1 MKDQAESLRLR
12 LQKQADRAKTKALAV
27 VSGKGGVG
35 KSNFSLN
42 FSISLS
48 KRGYTVLLFDMDIG
62 MGNIDILMGR
72 SAEYSIVDHLKRN
85 IPLKEVI
92 LEGPN
97 NIHYIA
103 GGTGLTE
110 LVSLD
115 DKQVETF
122 TEELQNVLL
131 DYDYIIFD
139 MGAGLSDQTVRFL
152 LSVDE
157 ILVIMTPEPTSL
169 TDAYATMKYLYLLNS
184 AMPYYLV
191 VNRAHSEKEGME
203 TLKKMKDVL
212 SRFIGKES
220 IALGMLPDDRTVQQA
235 VIRQIPFVN
244 YNGKAPA
251 AKAMEEIVN
260 RYEKQRFTE
269 VPSSKSFHFVSR
281 LKQFLFER

>member
-12 LQKQADRAKTKALAV
+12 LQRQADRAKTKALAV

-48 KRGYTVLLFDMDIG
+48 KRGYSVLLFDMDIG
-62 MGNIDILMGR
+62 MGNIDILMGK
-72 SAEYSIVDHLKRN
+72 SADYSIVDHLKRK
-85 IPLKEVI
+85 IPLRDVI

-110 LVSLD
+110 LVSIND
-115 DKQVETF
+115 DQIDKF
-122 TEELQNVLL
+122 TEELQSLL
-131 DYDYIIFD
+131 QNYDYVIFD

-169 TDAYATMKYLYLLNS
+169 TDAYATMKYLYLLN
-184 AMPYYLV
+184 AAIPYYLV
-191 VNRAHSEKEGME
+191 VNRAHTEKEGSD
-203 TLKKMKDVL
+203 TLNKMKDVL
-212 SRFIGKES
+212 SRFIGKDS

-269 VPSSKSFHFVSR
+269 APSSKSFHFVSK
-281 LKQFLFER
+281 LKQFFFER